1 MGKLKIKKSDV
12 WIDMTPMSDVM
23 VLLLTFFMLTSTFV
37 KNEPV
42 KVIAPKSV
50 SEIDIPEQMLLTVHV
65 DSLGHVFMTTSDQ
78 NAQLKALETM
88 MSNYSGLKLTREQ
101 KLKFKIDPMWG
112 IPVSQLSAYLNLDAD
127 KMSAA
132 IKQSK
137 GIPTDSTT
145 TGDKTSEFQDWV
157 KAVKSA
163 YKDINSDEVLK
174 IAIKCS
180 ADAPYGRVKKV
191 ISELQDLDES
201 RYYLVTNLKKNKDKE
216 D

>member
-42 KVIAPKSV
+42 KVIAPKSI
-50 SEIDIPEQMLLTVHV
+50 SEIAIPEQMLLTVHV
-65 DSLGHVFMTTSDQ
+65 DSVGHVFMTTSDQ
-78 NAQLKALETM
+78 KVQLKALQTM
-88 MSNYSGLKLTREQ
+88 IGNYSGIKLTGEQ
-101 KLKFKIDPMWG
+101 MQKFKIDPMWG
-112 IPVSQLSAYLNLDAD
+112 MPMSKLSAYLSLDQE
-127 KMSAA
+127 KMPEALKKST
-132 IKQSK
+132 

-145 TGDKTSEFQDWV
+145 TGDKTSEFQEWV
-157 KAVKSA
+157 RACKDA
-163 YKDINSDEVLK
+163 YDEIGSEDGMK

-180 ADAPYGRVKKV
+180 ADAPYKNVKKV
-191 ISELQDLDES
+191 ISELQDLEES
-201 RYYLVTNLKKNKDKE
+201 RYYLITNLKKNKE

>member
-50 SEIDIPEQMLLTVHV
+50 SEIEIPEQMLLTVHV
-65 DSLGHVFMTTSDQ
+65 DSVGHVFMTTSDQ
-78 NAQLKALETM
+78 KVQLKALQTM
-88 MSNYSGLKLTREQ
+88 IGKYSGIKLTGEQ
-101 KLKFKIDPMWG
+101 MQKFKIDPMWG
-112 IPVSQLSAYLNLDAD
+112 IPMSKLSAYLNLPSE
-127 KMSAA
+127 KMPEE
-132 IKQSK
+132 IKKSS

-145 TGDKTSEFQDWV
+145 TGDKTSEFQEWV
-157 KAVKSA
+157 RAVKDA
-163 YKDINSDEVLK
+163 YDEIGSDDGMK

-180 ADAPYGRVKKV
+180 ADAPYKNVKKV

-201 RYYLVTNLKKNKDKE
+201 RYYLITNLKKNKDKE

>member
-1 MGKLKIKKSDV
+1 VISCDAG
-12 WIDMTPMSDVM
+12 
-23 VLLLTFFMLTSTFV
+23 STDPGPYYLGAGYSFTDRNAV
-37 KNEPV
+37 KRDLA
-42 KVIAPKSV
+42 IM
-50 SEIDIPEQMLLTVHV
+50 IP
-65 DSLGHVFMTTSDQ
+65 
-78 NAQLKALETM
+78 AALEAGIPVMIGTAGG
-88 MSNYSGLKLTREQ
+88 SGARPHVEETVAIIKEIAAEQ

>member
-1 MGKLKIKKSDV
+1 MGKLRIKKSDV

-42 KVIAPKSV
+42 KVIAPKSI
-50 SEIDIPEQMLLTVHV
+50 SEIAIPEQMLLTVHV
-65 DSLGHVFMTTSDQ
+65 DSVGHVFMTTSDQ
-78 NAQLKALETM
+78 KVQLEALNTM
-88 MSNYSGLKLTREQ
+88 ISNYSGVKLTAEQ
-101 KLKFKIDPMWG
+101 KQKFKIDPMWG
-112 IPVSQLSAYLNLDAD
+112 MPMSKLSAYLSLDQD
-127 KMSAA
+127 KMSDA
-132 IKQSK
+132 IKKST

-145 TGDKTSEFQDWV
+145 TGDKTSEFQEWV
-157 KAVKSA
+157 KAVKDA
-163 YKDINSDEVLK
+163 YDAIGSEDGMK

-180 ADAPYGRVKKV
+180 ADAPYKNVKTV

-201 RYYLVTNLKKNKDKE
+201 RYYLITNLKKNKE